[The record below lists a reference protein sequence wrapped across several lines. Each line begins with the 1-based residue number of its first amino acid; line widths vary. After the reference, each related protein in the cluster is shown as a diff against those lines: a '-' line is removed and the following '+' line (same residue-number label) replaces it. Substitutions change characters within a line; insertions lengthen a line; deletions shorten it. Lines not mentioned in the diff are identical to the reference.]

1 MSVSPSTGATPPGST
16 RAGCRALPSTTRG
29 RPEAGI
35 AGSGHRTGRW
45 YVPQAMGR
53 RPGRPRAT
61 GDPHEQRDTRQ
72 DVLDAAAALFCTV
85 GYAAT
90 STRAVADRAGVRQAS
105 IYHHF
110 TSKDAILLDLLLG
123 SVRPSVDLADR
134 LATAAD
140 APPAARLWA
149 LAHADVLLLTTSPV
163 NVGALY
169 LLPEV
174 DGEQFAEFHAL
185 RDRLRARYDDLA
197 AQVLAAPVP
206 TARTPAAQVL
216 AAQVPAPDDLG
227 VGTSAATDVVPV
239 ETAGPLVLGLV
250 ESVILRRRA
259 GERLDDGDVARS
271 VADGVLR
278 LLGVDAGAIG
288 TARAGSA
295 HVLPAVDVALGG
307 GSGVP
312 AAASVPRTTPPRAAA
327 GGTPTTVASRA
338 VPATAPDV
346 APGATS
352 ADATAG

>member
-1 MSVSPSTGATPPGST
+1 
-16 RAGCRALPSTTRG
+16 
-29 RPEAGI
+29 
-35 AGSGHRTGRW
+35 
-45 YVPQAMGR
+45 MGR

-110 TSKDAILLDLLLG
+110 ASKDAILLDLLLG
-123 SVRPSVDLADR
+123 SVRPSLELADR
-134 LATAAD
+134 LATAHD

-197 AQVLAAPVP
+197 AQVLARPDAQDTPDAPVGP
-206 TARTPAAQVL
+206 SDAGPAVSVDA
-216 AAQVPAPDDLG
+216 
-227 VGTSAATDVVPV
+227 
-239 ETAGPLVLGLV
+239 AGPLVLGLV
-250 ESVILRRRA
+250 ESVILRRRT
-259 GERLDDGDVARS
+259 GERLDEAVVARS
-271 VADGVLR
+271 VADGVLL
-278 LLGVDAGAIG
+278 LLGSDATTIAE
-288 TARAGSA
+288 ARAGATHLLPSPATLHGDVSA
-295 HVLPAVDVALGG
+295 TPAAPATTTGAG
-307 GSGVP
+307 PATP
-312 AAASVPRTTPPRAAA
+312 AAASATPAA
-327 GGTPTTVASRA
+327 GSATPV
-338 VPATAPDV
+338 
-346 APGATS
+346 
-352 ADATAG
+352 

>member
-1 MSVSPSTGATPPGST
+1 
-16 RAGCRALPSTTRG
+16 
-29 RPEAGI
+29 
-35 AGSGHRTGRW
+35 
-45 YVPQAMGR
+45 MGR

-110 TSKDAILLDLLLG
+110 TSKDAILRDLLLG
-123 SVRPSVDLADR
+123 SVRPSLELADR

-140 APPAARLWA
+140 APAAARLWA

-185 RDRLRARYDDLA
+185 RDRLRARYDELA
-197 AQVLAAPVP
+197 AQVLSSAGSAGAAGTAGAAGAGRVTAGGTGDAAPVD
-206 TARTPAAQVL
+206 A
-216 AAQVPAPDDLG
+216 
-227 VGTSAATDVVPV
+227 S
-239 ETAGPLVLGLV
+239 GPLVLGLV

-259 GERLDDGDVARS
+259 GERLDDTGVARS

-278 LLGVDAGAIG
+278 LLGGDGATI
-288 TARAGSA
+288 
-295 HVLPAVDVALGG
+295 
-307 GSGVP
+307 
-312 AAASVPRTTPPRAAA
+312 AAARAAA
-327 GGTPTTVASRA
+327 TGLAPVRVASTER
-338 VPATAPDV
+338 
-346 APGATS
+346 
-352 ADATAG
+352 

>member
-1 MSVSPSTGATPPGST
+1 
-16 RAGCRALPSTTRG
+16 
-29 RPEAGI
+29 
-35 AGSGHRTGRW
+35 
-45 YVPQAMGR
+45 MGR

-123 SVRPSVDLADR
+123 SVRPSVELADR
-134 LATAAD
+134 LASALD

-197 AQVLAAPVP
+197 AQVLAALD
-206 TARTPAAQVL
+206 AH
-216 AAQVPAPDDLG
+216 G
-227 VGTSAATDVVPV
+227 GTSVGDDALAV
-239 ETAGPLVLGLV
+239 EAAGPLVLGLV

-259 GERLDDGDVARS
+259 GERLDDAAVARA

-278 LLGVDAGAIG
+278 LLGVDAAAVA
-288 TARAGSA
+288 TARDGSA
-295 HVLPAVDVALGG
+295 HHPPVLDVAAPDG
-307 GSGVP
+307 
-312 AAASVPRTTPPRAAA
+312 AAST
-327 GGTPTTVASRA
+327 G
-338 VPATAPDV
+338 
-346 APGATS
+346 S
-352 ADATAG
+352 ADVVRG

>member
-1 MSVSPSTGATPPGST
+1 
-16 RAGCRALPSTTRG
+16 
-29 RPEAGI
+29 
-35 AGSGHRTGRW
+35 
-45 YVPQAMGR
+45 MGR

-110 TSKDAILLDLLLG
+110 ASKDAILLDLLLG
-123 SVRPSVDLADR
+123 SVRPSLELADR
-134 LATAAD
+134 LATTDD
-140 APPAARLWA
+140 APAAARLWA

-185 RDRLRARYDDLA
+185 RDRLRTRYDDLA
-197 AQVLAAPVP
+197 AQVLAA
-206 TARTPAAQVL
+206 L
-216 AAQVPAPDDLG
+216 AAAGEAP
-227 VGTSAATDVVPV
+227 ATDDVVAV
-239 ETAGPLVLGLV
+239 EAAGPLVLGLV

-259 GERLDDGDVARS
+259 GERLDDDAVARS

-278 LLGVDAGAIG
+278 LLGGDATTVEAARTASADLASAATGA
-288 TARAGSA
+288 TARASGVREVTERVPVTMSGRA
-295 HVLPAVDVALGG
+295 PLPASDRAPLAAPGRAPVSAPDDGRGAPSVDVA
-307 GSGVP
+307 P
-312 AAASVPRTTPPRAAA
+312 A
-327 GGTPTTVASRA
+327 
-338 VPATAPDV
+338 
-346 APGATS
+346 
-352 ADATAG
+352 

>member
-1 MSVSPSTGATPPGST
+1 
-16 RAGCRALPSTTRG
+16 
-29 RPEAGI
+29 
-35 AGSGHRTGRW
+35 
-45 YVPQAMGR
+45 MGR

-123 SVRPSVDLADR
+123 SVRPSLELADR
-134 LATAAD
+134 LATTDD
-140 APPAARLWA
+140 APAAARLWA

-185 RDRLRARYDDLA
+185 RDRLRTRYDELA
-197 AQVLAAPVP
+197 AQVLAAL
-206 TARTPAAQVL
+206 AAAGETPAT
-216 AAQVPAPDDLG
+216 D
-227 VGTSAATDVVPV
+227 DVVAV
-239 ETAGPLVLGLV
+239 EAAGPLVLGLV

-259 GERLDDGDVARS
+259 GERLDAAAVARS

-278 LLGVDAGAIG
+278 LLGGDAPTVEAAHSASADLASAT
-288 TARAGSA
+288 TAA
-295 HVLPAVDVALGG
+295 
-307 GSGVP
+307 
-312 AAASVPRTTPPRAAA
+312 TPPPPGVQEPAERA
-327 GGTPTTVASRA
+327 
-338 VPATAPDV
+338 PATASDRAPLSASDRAPLPASGHAPLATPGRAPVSAPDDGRG
-346 APGATS
+346 APSVGVTS
-352 ADATAG
+352 A

>member
-1 MSVSPSTGATPPGST
+1 
-16 RAGCRALPSTTRG
+16 
-29 RPEAGI
+29 
-35 AGSGHRTGRW
+35 
-45 YVPQAMGR
+45 MGR

-110 TSKDAILLDLLLG
+110 TSKDAILRELLLG
-123 SVRPSVDLADR
+123 SVRPSLELADN

-185 RDRLRARYDDLA
+185 RDRLRTRYDDLA
-197 AQVLAAPVP
+197 AQVLARGEPGPAGGAAA
-206 TARTPAAQVL
+206 TARDDAAQE
-216 AAQVPAPDDLG
+216 AAGPRHPAGPAPDG
-227 VGTSAATDVVPV
+227 DV
-239 ETAGPLVLGLV
+239 GPLVLGLV

-259 GERLDDGDVARS
+259 GEALAASVAAS

-278 LLGVDAGAIG
+278 LAGCDAAAVAS
-288 TARAGSA
+288 ARATGSA
-295 HVLPAVDVALGG
+295 L
-307 GSGVP
+307 
-312 AAASVPRTTPPRAAA
+312 TTPA
-327 GGTPTTVASRA
+327 
-338 VPATAPDV
+338 PAPARP
-346 APGATS
+346 PGREP
-352 ADATAG
+352 